1 VLVKDIQYL
10 SIEDLSRPIA
20 LVDCRDLIDH
30 FPLIFRGWKIT
41 EVSETAEPP
50 ILTLRHEETRYILE
64 ADLLNKPLL
73 RKDKVAALCGLVAEF
88 IRAYV
93 NDDANL
99 LCLHGAA
106 AEFGDKLVIFPN
118 KYRAGKSILSA
129 CLVESGIRL
138 FCDDAL
144 PISMAEGHGIALGL
158 APCLRFPLPDNLN
171 PESRRFIE
179 TNAAL
184 KGRQYFYLDLKEGD
198 LAARGSH
205 APVGAFVLL
214 EREEGVAPVLEAIA
228 ESEVL
233 RQVVWQN
240 FAREAE
246 APQILARLNQI
257 VGSAQRYR
265 LRYDRTEDAVELL
278 KQTFKDW
285 PETGEENSLA
295 PLLSDY
301 SGPELIE
308 IPPGCYL
315 RQADISVVTVDGEG
329 FLADVQGAAIHH
341 LNPIGS
347 AIWTLL
353 AEPMTLDAMVEL
365 LLVAFP
371 EASREQVE
379 SDVGSLIDSLM
390 SRKLLITGPNL
401 DEAKLSTAG

>member
-1 VLVKDIQYL
+1 MKDIL
-10 SIEDLSRPIA
+10 HLAIEDLSRSIT
-20 LVDCRDLIDH
+20 LIDCRELIDH
-30 FPLIFRGWKIT
+30 FPIIFPGWHIT
-41 EVSETAEPP
+41 EVLETVEPP
-50 ILTLRHEETRYILE
+50 ILTLRREKTTYILE
-64 ADLLNKPLL
+64 AAWLKKPLL
-73 RKDKVAALCGLVAEF
+73 RKDKVDALCGLVAELV
-88 IRAYV
+88 RAYV
-93 NDDANL
+93 NDNTKL

-106 AEFGDKLVIFPN
+106 AEFSGKLVIFPS
-118 KYRAGKSILSA
+118 KFRAGKSILSA
-129 CLVESGIRL
+129 CLAAANVKL

-144 PISMAEGHGIALGL
+144 PISLLEGYGIASGL
-158 APCLRFPLPDNLN
+158 APRLRLPLPDNLSDK
-171 PESRRFIE
+171 SRQFIE

-184 KGRQYFYLDLKEGD
+184 KGRQYLYLDLKEG
-198 LAARGSH
+198 LAAHGSH

-214 EREEGVAPVLEAIA
+214 EREEGVAPVLEAIT

-246 APQILARLNQI
+246 APQILERLSHM

-265 LRYDRTEDAVELL
+265 LRYDRTEDAVALL

-301 SGPELIE
+301 SGPEPVE
-308 IPPGCYL
+308 IPTGCYL
-315 RQADISVVTVDGEG
+315 RQVDISMVTVDGEG

-379 SDVGSLIDSLM
+379 NDVGSLIDSLM
-390 SRKLLITGPNL
+390 SKKLLITGPNL
-401 DEAKLSTAG
+401 SSSS

>member
-1 VLVKDIQYL
+1 MRDILYL
-10 SIEDLSRPIA
+10 AIEGLSRPITMI
-20 LVDCRDLIDH
+20 DCRDLIDY

-41 EVSETAEPP
+41 EVPESAQPP
-50 ILTLRHEETRYILE
+50 ILTIRREETTYIVE
-64 ADLLNKPLL
+64 AALLDKPLI
-73 RKDKVAALCGLVAEF
+73 RKDKVSAICGLVAEF
-88 IRAYV
+88 VRAYV
-93 NDDANL
+93 NDDASL

-106 AEFGDKLVIFPN
+106 ADFGGRLVIFPN

-129 CLVESGIRL
+129 CLVEAGIRL

-144 PISMAEGHGIALGL
+144 PISMAEGYGIALGL
-158 APCLRFPLPDNLN
+158 APCLRLPLPDNLN

-184 KGRQYFYLDLKEGD
+184 KGGQYFYLDLEESA

-214 EREEGVAPVLEAIA
+214 EREEGVAAVLEVIS
-228 ESEVL
+228 EGEVL

-246 APQILARLNQI
+246 APRILERLSQM

-265 LRYDRTEDAVELL
+265 LRYDRAEDAVALL
-278 KQTFKDW
+278 KETFTDW
-285 PETGEENSLA
+285 PEMGEDNSRA
-295 PLLSDY
+295 SLLSDH
-301 SGPELIE
+301 SDPELIE

-329 FLADVQGAAIHH
+329 FLADVHGAAIHH

-353 AEPMTLDAMVEL
+353 AEPMTLDEMVKL

-371 EASREQVE
+371 EASRDQVE
-379 SDVGSLIDSLM
+379 SDVATLINSLT
-390 SRKLLITGPNL
+390 SRKLLISGPQP
-401 DEAKLSTAG
+401 DEARQSTAG